1 MTALAR
7 QPAVPHTGA
16 SSSPHRPQPLS
27 PSTRHAQQQRA
38 AQTALVCCGGGAR
51 AAYQV
56 GVLKALAR
64 LHAAQPQ
71 RLRQSPF
78 GILVGTSAGAI
89 NVAALASGADHFAQ
103 AVAQLEHTWAGLHAE
118 QVYRSDSWSVLR
130 SGTRWLRLLSLG
142 WAVARWRRG
151 QPQALLENQPLAELL
166 QARIAMGRI
175 PALIERGHLR
185 AVAVTASSY
194 SSGRHMSFY
203 QSATPIQ
210 PWQRSLHLA
219 TATALHHGHLLASAA
234 IPFVFPAQKL
244 ALPHGVEFFGDGS
257 MRQQAPMAPAIH
269 LGAQRILVI
278 GVGRSATAAPRRQL
292 ADSSAPS
299 LAQIA
304 GHALSSIFLDTLAT
318 DIERLQR
325 INQTLRLLTPAQ
337 QARSQLRPI
346 ELLAITPSQDIDTL
360 AARHLQHLPASIR
373 ALLGALGTGND
384 ARELGHSALV
394 SYLLFEAAF
403 TQELIALGEQD
414 TLRRRQQVLD
424 FMGWQAP

>member
-1 MTALAR
+1 MPHASAPLA
-7 QPAVPHTGA
+7 PHQ
-16 SSSPHRPQPLS
+16 SRPP
-27 PSTRHAQQQRA
+27 PSVARHAQQQRA

-89 NVAALASGADHFAQ
+89 NVAALASGADHFEH
-103 AVAQLEHTWAGLHAE
+103 AVAQLEHTWAGLHTE

-130 SGTRWLRLLSLG
+130 TGTRWLRLLSLG

-151 QPQALLENQPLAELL
+151 QPQALLDNQPLAELL
-166 QARIAMGRI
+166 QARIAMARI

-219 TATALHHGHLLASAA
+219 CATALHHGHLLASAA
-234 IPFVFPAQKL
+234 IPFVFAAQRL
-244 ALPHGVEFFGDGS
+244 ALPHGAEFFGDGS

-278 GVGRSATAAPRRQL
+278 GVGRGVTTASSPAG
-292 ADSSAPS
+292 ASAPS

-325 INQTLRLLTPAQ
+325 INQTLRLLTPEQ

-346 ELLAITPSQDIDTL
+346 ELLAITPSQDIDAL
-360 AARHLQHLPASIR
+360 AARHLQQLPASIR
-373 ALLGALGTGND
+373 ALLGALGTGSD

-414 TLRRRQQVLD
+414 TLRRSQQVLD
-424 FMGWQAP
+424 FMGWQTPPGML